1 MASLAGEGSVDWNP
15 AEVLVGDG
23 CPVAGVLAGVWKQR
37 EQPLMKAHFQDGE
50 AEPRGSGPQHPWG
63 SLLPTALSHLGLPLG
78 LVPPGHSLSLAPH
91 HAL

>member
-37 EQPLMKAHFQDGE
+37 EQPLMKACFQAGE
-50 AEPRGSGPQHPWG
+50 AEPRGSGPQHPG
-63 SLLPTALSHLGLPLG
+63 APFSPRPFPT
-78 LVPPGHSLSLAPH
+78 
-91 HAL
+91 